1 MSEKLKGLLQNK
13 NNLIVL
19 VLMGVLLMVVTL
31 PVNGKNDVK
40 KDTDAL
46 LRENNDSYLIESK
59 ETRADT
65 QTYAA
70 EMERKLAQVLQTM
83 EGAGKVQVFITLA
96 SSEERIIEKD
106 MPVNRSNTVENDGEG
121 GSRTVSNV
129 DAGENTVYTTEGNV
143 TTPYVVKTVTPK
155 VEGVLVL
162 AQGAGN
168 GAVSKNIAD
177 AVQVL
182 FGIEAHQVKVIK
194 METPNP

>member
-19 VLMGVLLMVVTL
+19 VLIGVLLMVVTL
-31 PVNGKNDVK
+31 PVNGEDDVK
-40 KDTDAL
+40 KETDVL
-46 LRENNDSYLIESK
+46 FERNNDSYLIESK
-59 ETRADT
+59 EMTADT
-65 QTYAA
+65 QEYAA

-106 MPVNRSNTVENDGEG
+106 MPVNRSNTVENDAQG

-129 DAGENTVYTTEGNV
+129 DAGENTVYTTEGNT

-194 METPNP
+194 METSNR

>member
-19 VLMGVLLMVVTL
+19 VLIGVLLMVVTL
-31 PVNGKNDVK
+31 PVNGEDDGKKETDVLFEG
-40 KDTDAL
+40 D
-46 LRENNDSYLIESK
+46 NDSYLIGSK
-59 ETRADT
+59 EMSADT
-65 QTYAA
+65 QEYAE

-106 MPVNRSNTVENDGEG
+106 MPVNRSNTVENDAQG

-129 DAGENTVYTTEGNV
+129 DAGENTVYTTEGNT

-155 VEGVLVL
+155 VEGVLVV

-194 METPNP
+194 METSNR

>member
-1 MSEKLKGLLQNK
+1 MSEKVKGLLQNK

-31 PVNGKNDVK
+31 PVNGENDVK
-40 KDTDAL
+40 KDTDAFAI
-46 LRENNDSYLIESK
+46 ENNDSYLMAGK
-59 ETRADT
+59 ETGTDT
-65 QTYAA
+65 QAYEA

-143 TTPYVVKTVTPK
+143 TTPYVIKTVTPK

>member
-59 ETRADT
+59 ETGADT